1 MGQPVA
7 RSANAG
13 RRSFPPD
20 CWGLGLP
27 RNFWNYAYNFVSF
40 EWIRKGIIMW
50 NKLLSITSA
59 CHWWVTFNYFYS
71 KIRKSGQKRD
81 QWWKGDKVAYGL
93 MSKMFRDRHRKNGTV
108 PEKTGRTVT
117 YNTSSEFRQHHHIRC
132 DTRRLGYLSKLHALY
147 VILTQ
152 LQ

>member
-93 MSKMFRDRHRKNGTV
+93 MSKMFRDRHSKNGTV
-108 PEKTGRTVT
+108 PGKTGQTVT
-117 YNTSSEFRQHHHIRC
+117 LDI
-132 DTRRLGYLSKLHALY
+132 TRVASLGNNIIYDVTHGDLAICPSYMHCMLY
-147 VILTQ
+147 
-152 LQ
+152 